1 MSRHRFGI
9 AAALFAGLAAV
20 VSGQDAK
27 FEFKV
32 NKSADGK
39 DFVPFHQKM
48 STNVTQVIVVQGQNL
63 TQKQESTFYF
73 QWTPTKQEGDKLLV
87 KQKVE
92 GLRMSIDISGN
103 PIVYDSANKD
113 AAGASGNPGL
123 TDFFKNLEGAEF
135 TTTLDTKT
143 YKVDKVEG
151 KDAFVAKLGAN
162 NAAMD
167 ALLKKIMTDEALK
180 QMCDPTYGVIPTGT
194 KKPNDTWEEK
204 KTLNLGPIGS
214 YEVLYKF
221 KYVGKEKDLDKIE
234 VTTTLVYKAP
244 TDSPDGLLFKIKSG
258 DLKSEAVD
266 KPGEILFNPKEGRIE
281 SATIKIKIRGE
292 LTVAIGGTD
301 TKVELTQ
308 EQTTTINTDSKS
320 FLTPKK

>member
-9 AAALFAGLAAV
+9 AAVLFSALAAV
-20 VSGQDAK
+20 VSAQDTK
-27 FEFKV
+27 FELKV

-39 DFVPFHQKM
+39 EFAPFYQKM

-63 TQKQESTFYF
+63 TQKQESSFYF
-73 QWTPTKQEGDKLLV
+73 QWTPTKQEGDKLTL

-113 AAGASGNPGL
+113 AAGSSGNPGL
-123 TDFFKNLEGAEF
+123 TDFFKNLEGATF
-135 TTTLDTKT
+135 DVTFDTKT
-143 YKVDKVEG
+143 YKVDKVDG
-151 KDAFVAKLGAN
+151 KDAFVAKLGAQQT
-162 NAAMD
+162 AME
-167 ALLKKIMTDEALK
+167 ALLKKIMTDDALK
-180 QMCDPTYGVIPTGT
+180 QMCDPTYGVIPATP

-214 YEVLYKF
+214 YEVTYKF
-221 KYVGKEKDLDKIE
+221 KYVGKDKDMDKIE
-234 VTTTLVYKAP
+234 VTTNLVYKAP
-244 TDSPDGLLFKIKSG
+244 TDSPDGLLFKIKAG
-258 DLKSEAVD
+258 DLKSDGSETGV
-266 KPGEILFNPKEGRIE
+266 ILYNPKEGRIE

-292 LTVAIGGTD
+292 LTVSIGGTD

-308 EQTTTINTDSKS
+308 TQDTIINSDSKS
-320 FLTPKK
+320 YLTPKK

>member
-9 AAALFAGLAAV
+9 VAALFAGLAAV
-20 VSGQDAK
+20 VTAQDTK
-27 FEFKV
+27 FELKV
-32 NKSADGK
+32 TKAADGK
-39 DFVPFHQKM
+39 FAPFYQKM
-48 STNVTQVIVVQGQNL
+48 ETKVTQVIVVQGQNL
-63 TQKQESTFYF
+63 TQKQESTFFF
-73 QWTPTKQEGDKLLV
+73 QWTPEKQEGDKLTL

-135 TTTLDTKT
+135 TTTFDTKT
-143 YKVDKVEG
+143 FKVDKVEG
-151 KDAFVAKLGAN
+151 KDAFMAKLAGS

-167 ALLKKIMTDEALK
+167 GLLKKIMTEDALK
-180 QMCDPTYGVIPTGT
+180 QMCDPTYGVLPATP

-214 YEVLYKF
+214 YEVTYKF
-221 KYVGKEKDLDKIE
+221 KYVGKDKDMDKIE
-234 VTTTLVYKAP
+234 VTTNLVYKAP
-244 TDSPDGLLFKIKSG
+244 ADAQEGLLFKIKAG
-258 DLKSEAVD
+258 DLKSDGSET
-266 KPGEILFNPKEGRIE
+266 GTILYNAKEGRIE

-308 EQTTTINTDSKS
+308 TQETLINGDRM
-320 FLTPKK
+320 TPKK